1 VEKKVICSR
10 IINTVWKGRSKNM
23 FLSDGMM
30 VRQRYGPINLGLFND
45 YNLFIHTPPPF
56 FESYSVDTKSV
67 IDLRQVGGF
76 LRSPPL
82 IKLTATI

>member
-56 FESYSVDTKSV
+56 SNPIQSIQSLSLTCDKSV
-67 IDLRQVGGF
+67 VFSDL
-76 LRSPPL
+76 LH
-82 IKLTATI
+82 